1 MRRNCTFAGTGIN
14 LKTRRSHVKVAEEVA
29 GDRLSFETFFLTTQR
44 DLLGAPWLITRD
56 RHESEE
62 VAQEAFARLWERWD
76 RVSRIEDPTA
86 YLYRTAMNVWR
97 SRLRRTKVAI
107 RRAVHLKER
116 DDGLA
121 TVELRDA
128 LVRALASATPRER
141 AALVLTALLDMT
153 SEEAGAALGVRAS
166 TVRVLAGRAR
176 ARAAE
181 GMEP

>member
-1 MRRNCTFAGTGIN
+1 MDPE
-14 LKTRRSHVKVAEEVA
+14 TRRGGVEVAEEVA
-29 GDRLSFETFFLTTQR
+29 GGHVLSFEAFFLETQH
-44 DLLGAPWLITRD
+44 DLLGALWLITRD

-62 VAQEAFARLWERWD
+62 VAQEAFTRLWERWD
-76 RVSRIEDPTA
+76 RVRQMDDPTA

-107 RRAVHLKER
+107 RRAVHLAEQH
-116 DDGLA
+116 DELA

-128 LVRALASATPRER
+128 VVRALAGATPRER
-141 AALVLTALLDMT
+141 AALILTALLDFT

-176 ARAAE
+176 VHVME
-181 GMEP
+181 GMKP